1 MKTLVFDLGGV
12 VFRWEPHEFLQRL
25 LPRRAPDRAAAQ
37 ALTDEFFQG
46 FGGDWGEFDRGRIE
60 AAPLAERIAA
70 RTGLSVAESRR
81 VIEAIP
87 DELQPIPETARL
99 LGRLHG
105 AGRPLH
111 YLSNMPAPYAR
122 HLEAAHEVLKLFRNG
137 VFSSRIGVIKPEPAM
152 FAHAAAAFAAE
163 PSQLLLIDDS
173 AANIVAARSAGWSA
187 LQFENAARCEEDL
200 HRHGWA

>member
-37 ALTDEFFQG
+37 VLTAEFFQG
-46 FGGDWGEFDRGRIE
+46 FGGDWGDFDRGRIE

-70 RTGLSVAESRR
+70 RTGLTVAESRR

-99 LGRLHG
+99 LERLHR

-122 HLEAAHEVLKLFRNG
+122 HLEAAQEVLKLFRNG

-152 FAHAAAAFAAE
+152 FAHAARVFGGN
-163 PSQLLLIDDS
+163 PSELVLIDDIQG
-173 AANIVAARSAGWSA
+173 NVEAARAAGWRA
-187 LQFENAARCEEDL
+187 LRFDDAAQCAAGLAAIGFD
-200 HRHGWA
+200 